1 MAARRVGRVIPQMVL
16 QVNVYHVHA
25 AFVTLE
31 DPSGENPSCG
41 DQVSTAQTTVLP
53 ANVINNA
60 A

>member
-1 MAARRVGRVIPQMVL
+1 PHSKASPVPNAATIAVEISGPTPGTLIRRRQ
-16 QVNVYHVHA
+16 
-25 AFVTLE
+25 
-31 DPSGENPSCG
+31 CG